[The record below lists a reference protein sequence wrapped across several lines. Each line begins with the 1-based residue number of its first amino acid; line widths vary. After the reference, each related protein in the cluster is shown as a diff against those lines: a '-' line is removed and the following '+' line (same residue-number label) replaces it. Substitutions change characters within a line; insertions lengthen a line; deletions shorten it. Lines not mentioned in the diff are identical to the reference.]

1 MELQRLELV
10 AFRNWTEG
18 VFEPSPDGMTA
29 IVGDN
34 GSGKTSLLEA
44 IGWLA
49 TLKSFRGVGTGELV
63 QHHADQAV
71 LRANLKKETRAFLVE
86 ALLPRSGRVKVQM
99 NKQTVR
105 RARDADEYLRVSVF
119 TPDDLELIKGGP
131 GMRREYLD
139 DALSSLDLRHDARRT
154 DLERVLRQRNTFLTQ
169 SGPRVRTED
178 LLTLDVWDTKLVEL
192 GTAHAEA
199 RLQLVRNLSPLV
211 QTAYQELTPAD
222 PRVSVHITYDAAWME
237 DGLATALDKARD
249 TDLRRGVTTVGPHRD
264 ELVVE
269 LAGLPART
277 QASQGQQ
284 RGLALALRLAA
295 HRLVG
300 LEIGSPPLL
309 LLDDVFSEL
318 DPTRAEALLHALPAG
333 QTLLTTAGHLPD
345 GADPARIVRIVNGA
359 VA

>member
-1 MELQRLELV
+1 MELQRLEIV

-18 VFEPSPDGMTA
+18 VFEPSADGMTA

-49 TLKSFRGVGTGELV
+49 MLKSFRGVTTSELV
-63 QHHADQAV
+63 NHDAQQAV
-71 LRANLKKETRAFLVE
+71 LRANLKKETRSFLVE
-86 ALLPRSGRVKVQM
+86 ALLPRTGRVKVQM
-99 NKQTVR
+99 NKQTVK

-131 GMRREYLD
+131 SMRREYLD
-139 DALSSLDLRHDARRT
+139 DALSSLNARHDSRRT

-169 SGPRVRTED
+169 TGPRARAED
-178 LLTLDVWDTKLVEL
+178 LVTLDVWDTKLIEL
-192 GTAHAEA
+192 GTAHAKA
-199 RLQLVRNLSPLV
+199 RLQLVTDLAPLV
-211 QTAYQELTPAD
+211 ETAYRELTPAN
-222 PRVSVHITYDAAWME
+222 PNVSVRITYEAAWME
-237 DGLATALDKARD
+237 DGLAIALDKARD
-249 TDLRRGVTTVGPHRD
+249 SDLRRGVTTVGPHRD
-264 ELVVE
+264 ELFVE
-269 LAGLPART
+269 LDGLPART
-277 QASQGQQ
+277 QSSQGQQ

-318 DPTRAEALLHALPAG
+318 DPTRAEALLHALPVG

-345 GADPARIVRIVNGA
+345 GADPARIVRIVDGA
-359 VA
+359 VS